1 MLSYLL
7 GQTVTFFE
15 SVARLLFH
23 LCDLVNIITGKVPDN
38 YSLVVLSIILLIAK
52 KRRRLYEG

>member
-7 GQTVTFFE
+7 EQTITFFE

-23 LCDLVNIITGKVPDN
+23 LCDLLNIITGKVPGN
-38 YSLVVLSIILLIAK
+38 YSLVVLIVILLIAK
-52 KRRRLYEG
+52 KTASSL

>member
-7 GQTVTFFE
+7 EQTITFFE

-23 LCDLVNIITGKVPDN
+23 LCDLLNSITGKVSGN
-38 YSLVVLSIILLIAK
+38 YSLVGLIIILLIAK

>member
-7 GQTVTFFE
+7 EQTVTFFE

-23 LCDLVNIITGKVPDN
+23 LCNLLTIITGKVPGN
-38 YSLVVLSIILLIAK
+38 YSLVVLIIILLIAK